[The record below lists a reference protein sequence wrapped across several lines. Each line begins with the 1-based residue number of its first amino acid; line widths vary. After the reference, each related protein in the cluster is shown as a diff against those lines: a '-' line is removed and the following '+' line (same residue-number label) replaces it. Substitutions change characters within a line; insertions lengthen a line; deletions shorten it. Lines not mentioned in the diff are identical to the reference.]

1 MARAIIVVL
10 DSFGVGYSNDAESF
24 GDLGANTFI
33 NLARYYFKERN
44 NIIRIPNLGALGL
57 HELSRE
63 ASSPSIWQALG
74 HEITKAGG
82 DFNEFYSKP
91 KNGAFGYMN
100 EISTGKDTPS
110 GHWEMAGVP
119 VLFDWDYFSNKQNS
133 FSDGLITI
141 INNKTGFT
149 GLLGNCHASG
159 VDIINALGSEHIKT
173 GLPIC
178 YTSADSVFQVAA
190 HEEHFGL
197 DNLYRYCEQV
207 RELLSDSELNVGRV
221 IARPFIG
228 SDKAGDKTS
237 NGINE
242 FSRTGNRR
250 DYSVLP
256 PAPTVLEKI
265 TKAGGQVIS
274 VGKIADIFAHQ
285 GISNNVKATGIDA
298 LVDATIEQLQSAQDN
313 SLIFTNLVNFDQ
325 DYGHRR
331 DAVGYAQALE
341 SFDQRLPEIYA
352 QMNKD
357 DILFLTADHGCDPT
371 WPGNDHTREFVPLLC
386 YHQNITAVNLG
397 QRTTFAD
404 LGQTLSELFKVEV
417 MAYGTS
423 FLSELNFQ
431 S

>member
-10 DSFGVGYSNDAESF
+10 DSFGVGYSNDAKQF
-24 GDLGANTFI
+24 GDEGANTFI
-33 NLARYYFKERN
+33 NIARDYLKKTN
-44 NIIRIPNLGALGL
+44 TIIQLPHLGSLGL
-57 HELSRE
+57 HKLSCQ
-63 ASSPSIWQALG
+63 ASDAQTWQALKQ
-74 HEITKAGG
+74 EITEAGAE
-82 DFNEFYSKP
+82 FNQFFYEP
-91 KNGAFGYMN
+91 KKGAFGFMN
-100 EISTGKDTPS
+100 EMSTGKDTPS

-119 VLFDWDYFSNKQNS
+119 VLFDWDYFSDKQNS
-133 FSDGLITI
+133 FSDELTTA
-141 INNKTGFT
+141 INSTTGFT
-149 GLLGNCHASG
+149 GFLGNCHASG
-159 VDIINALGSEHIKT
+159 VDIINALGNEHIKT

-207 RELLSDSELNVGRV
+207 RALLSESDLNIGRV

-228 SDKAGDKTS
+228 CAQNDQGDS
-237 NGINE
+237 G

-250 DYSVLP
+250 DYAVLP
-256 PAPTVLEKI
+256 PATTVLEKI
-265 TKAGGQVIS
+265 TQARGQVIS

-285 GISNNVKATGIDA
+285 GISHNIKATGIDA
-298 LVDATIEQLQSAQDN
+298 LVDATIEQIKSSTDN

-352 QMNKD
+352 QMNED

-371 WPGNDHTREFVPLLC
+371 WPGNDHTREYVPLLC
-386 YHQNITAVNLG
+386 YHHNMSLVNLG
-397 QRTTFAD
+397 QRATFAD
-404 LGQTLSELFKVEV
+404 LGQTLAELFKVEA
-417 MAYGTS
+417 MAYGKS
-423 FLSELNFQ
+423 CLSDLYDK
-431 S
+431 